1 MRLILSAV
9 VVVCGLFAAVS
20 VAAATD
26 GQWQLIGSA
35 DGVDTYR
42 MTHPNTEVCT
52 FKGVGFV
59 DAKIE
64 IIGEVFRDIPA
75 FPEWMANCK
84 KATILKT
91 IDRNTYI
98 INTVIS
104 APFPYK
110 DRDMVVENQSI
121 YNFDNGTAL
130 LTFRLARNF
139 DFPEQSCCL
148 RLTDLEGQYYF
159 EYFGR
164 DKTRVTYQYRSDPGG
179 NVPVG
184 LANEFQI
191 KHYPAI
197 NIAGLREMV
206 KKKKYIQAGLAS
218 PEHAMIERMLDDK
231 KLVSNILKKRVG
243 EYIIDPVLLDML
255 FGMTT
260 TRRIVDDV
268 YATRS
273 DFESIRQGM
282 MDLLNVVGARGLAG
296 TQRQEV
302 DAVVAYLSDKPFD
315 AFFSMEKLMGERWL
329 VDEIAREKKLVLG
342 LFERESPLAGVVFEK
357 VATSPTAVRA
367 FIEDRQL
374 ADRILTD
381 PFLRR
386 KLWEDS
392 VLRDRLAEELGSF
405 KTAEE
410 FENLITERVRSYP

>member
-1 MRLILSAV
+1 MTLRTVIVL
-9 VVVCGLFAAVS
+9 CGLFVAVS
-20 VAAATD
+20 LAGADD

-42 MTHPNTEVCT
+42 MTHPGTEVCT

-75 FPEWMANCK
+75 YPEWMANCK
-84 KATILKT
+84 HAEILKT

-98 INTVIS
+98 IRTVIS

-121 YNFDNGTAL
+121 YNFENGTAL
-130 LTFRLARNF
+130 LTFQLAENF

-148 RLTDLEGQYYF
+148 RLSDLEGQYYF

-179 NVPVG
+179 NVAVG

-206 KKKKYIQAGLAS
+206 KKKKYVKAGLAS

-231 KLVSNILKKRVG
+231 KRVSNILKKRVG

-255 FGMTT
+255 FEMTT
-260 TRRIVDDV
+260 TRRIVDNV

-282 MDLLNVVGARGLAG
+282 MDLLNMVGAKGLAG
-296 TQRQEV
+296 TQRKEV
-302 DAVVAYLSDKPFD
+302 EDVVAYLSDKPFD
-315 AFFSMEKLMGERWL
+315 TFFSMDKLMGERWL
-329 VDEIAREKKLVLG
+329 VDEIAKEKRLVHG
-342 LFERESPLAGVVFEK
+342 LFEQESSLAGVVFEK
-357 VATSPTAVRA
+357 VATSPTAVRL
-367 FIEDRQL
+367 FIGDRQL

-381 PFLRR
+381 PSLRR

-392 VLRDRLAEELGSF
+392 VLRDRLADEPGSF
-405 KTAEE
+405 KTAKE
-410 FENLITERVRSYP
+410 FEKLIIERIKSYSS